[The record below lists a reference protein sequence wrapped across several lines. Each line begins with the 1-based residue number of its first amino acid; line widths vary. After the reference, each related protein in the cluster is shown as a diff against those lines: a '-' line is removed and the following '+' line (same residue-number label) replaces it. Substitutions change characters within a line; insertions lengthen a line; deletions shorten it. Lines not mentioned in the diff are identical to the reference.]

1 MSLQGLHD
9 GLTFIVT
16 RRCPLQ
22 CEHCVM
28 ESGPWYHEHLT
39 AEDMKAWLAGAREF
53 GITRVSYSGGDPV
66 LCIQDLSEAIAFA
79 HDLGMKNSLFT
90 SAFWAATVEQGKS
103 LLGRL
108 KGLDILGL
116 SASSFHERFVPLSR
130 IANAI
135 VAAVEL
141 GLQAVEVQIADFEG
155 PAADIEARIRAMLP
169 PLAREIPMRRQSV
182 FSAGRAAQTLT
193 VPEQALVPTERID
206 MRCPAPALT
215 VEPDGL
221 LRGCC
226 SALLALKEANPFI
239 LGDLRS
245 ERMQVVLDRATRLK
259 HYQTVRTRGLAPI
272 VSLLREDGLKESVPD
287 RVVNSCDLCYRLYA
301 QKDVAEHLS
310 WRLANAHSEEEG
322 AA

>member
-1 MSLQGLHD
+1 MSVEGLHD

-28 ESGPWYHEHLT
+28 ESGPWYQEHLT
-39 AEDMKAWLAGAREF
+39 AEDMKAWLGAANEF

-66 LCIQDLSEAIAFA
+66 LYLQDLVDTMAFA

-90 SAFWAATVEQGKS
+90 SAFWASTVEQGKS
-103 LLGRL
+103 LLARL

-116 SASSFHERFVPLSR
+116 STSSFHESFVPLSR
-130 IANAI
+130 IANA
-135 VAAVEL
+135 VAAAVEL
-141 GLQAVEVQIADFEG
+141 GLKAVEVQIADFDG
-155 PAADIEARIRAMLP
+155 PAAEIEARIRAMLP
-169 PLAREIPMRRQSV
+169 PLAREIPIRRQSV
-182 FSAGRAAQTLT
+182 FRAGRASHTLT
-193 VPEQALVPTERID
+193 IPEQALAPTDEID

-226 SALLALKEANPFI
+226 SALLALKRANPFI
-239 LGDLRS
+239 LGDLRT
-245 ERMQVVLDRATRLK
+245 ERMQAVLDRVTRLR
-259 HYQTVRTRGLAPI
+259 HYQTVRTQGLAPI
-272 VSLLREDGLKESVPD
+272 VALLRENGLGEAVPD

-301 QKDVAEHLS
+301 RRDVAEYLTSRFSNSHT
-310 WRLANAHSEEEG
+310 EGGG